1 MYKENVTNNSQFEI
15 HGNVS
20 RIDCQPTPGG
30 ISPYNTV
37 EMHSYELG
45 NHSKQDF
52 SPMINNGTNGDKLIK
67 PEIKKS
73 EIRSKLYEIK
83 QK

>member
-52 SPMINNGTNGDKLIK
+52 SPMINDGFTPNLQQKHID
-67 PEIKKS
+67 S
-73 EIRSKLYEIK
+73 ENKN
-83 QK
+83 